1 MPLVTDTPTP
11 KPTEREIFDEAMA
24 AAMRAVKTVQEI
36 GARYFYGPHDARHT
50 LAEMQ
55 ARVDA
60 YGAEAATLFQTSAL
74 LAQVS
79 YLAAGIVPD
88 IMPNGVGYTINADGT
103 VTLTGAVDESTP
115 VVEE

>member
-1 MPLVTDTPTP
+1 MALVTDTLTP
-11 KPTEREIFDEAMA
+11 QPTEREIFDTAMA

-36 GARYFYGPHDARHT
+36 GSRYFYGPHGGRRT

-55 ARVDA
+55 ARVNE
-60 YGAEAATLFQTSAL
+60 YGNEAALLFQTSAL

-79 YLAAGIVPD
+79 YLAAGIIPD
-88 IMPNGVGYTINADGT
+88 IMPNGVGYQVNPDGT
-103 VTLTGAVDESTP
+103 VTLTGAVDEPTP